1 MAMMDVVSEIAGRV
15 WRIDATIGT
24 VLAEEDPVI
33 TLESMKMEI
42 PVVAPSGGTLAEV
55 LVAEG
60 DAVVE
65 GQVIAKLE
73 S

>member
-1 MAMMDVVSEIAGRV
+1 MARIEVISEIAGRV
-15 WRIDATIGT
+15 WRIDAAVGT
-24 VLAEEDPVI
+24 VLTEEDPVI

-60 DAVVE
+60 EAVAE
-65 GQVIAKLE
+65 GQVVATLE
-73 S
+73 G